1 MAPLHQQGRLL
12 NFALYQI
19 GWLACVL
26 GAAGGLGNLGVGVAL
41 GLVALHVAL
50 SRAPRAELAIAAAAG
65 AIGLA
70 VDSLMA
76 ATGRLAFAD
85 ASLPWLA
92 PAWVIALWVQLAT
105 TLRGCLSWLAPRPG
119 LAALLGAVGGPLA
132 FAGGERLGAAVWGD
146 PRAATAA
153 ALALAWA
160 IALPL
165 LFRIARRLGDGHPT
179 GYRGLPTC

>member
-1 MAPLHQQGRLL
+1 MARSHPGRLL
-12 NFALYQI
+12 NYSLYQL

-26 GAAGGLGNLGVGVAL
+26 GAARGLGNLGAGVAL

-50 SRAPRAELAIAAAAG
+50 SRAPRVELALAAAAG
-65 AIGLA
+65 ALGLV
-70 VDSLMA
+70 VDSLMGA
-76 ATGRLAFAD
+76 SGRLVFAE
-85 ASLPWLA
+85 APIPWLA
-92 PAWVIALWVQLAT
+92 PAWVVALWVQLAT
-105 TLRGCLSWLAPRPG
+105 TLRGCLGWLAPRPG

-132 FAGGERLGAAVWGD
+132 FAGGERLGAAVWGE

-179 GYRGLPTC
+179 GYRGVATG